1 MKFITVAIV
10 CLVAGLTQGAALSE
24 QVLASAHSQIL
35 GNASSIL
42 GWQVAGSLQSLAPIT
57 QGCQN
62 ITSYGHGRWA
72 TLGLKPAVI
81 EQAFCV
87 ATVRASNS
95 SALALNQIK
104 LAATDMFIT
113 QLLHVFG
120 DDPQPSFK
128 WLCNNFN
135 YTAIND
141 ELALDSGRIG
151 QAFCANRPYATA
163 WSDPS
168 HEVLIIADPSTYN
181 MASSL
186 FALLYSFSASTP
198 TERWIMCEQYHY
210 MSQAQ
215 LQEGINST
223 IVRSRLCVDHDVP
236 LMPAGNSQL
245 LMTYWFGSIFARQLS
260 LAVNAVDDEEKRAWL
275 CENIQHGDLG
285 LLGMMPGNM
294 FCA

>member
-1 MKFITVAIV
+1 M
-10 CLVAGLTQGAALSE
+10 
-24 QVLASAHSQIL
+24 

-62 ITSYGHGRWA
+62 ITSFGHGRWA
-72 TLGLKPAVI
+72 TLGLKPAVVEREYI
-81 EQAFCV
+81 FLQYLPQTTLTHNVEAFCI
-87 ATVRASNS
+87 ATVRVTNS

-104 LAATDMFIT
+104 LAATDMFIA

-120 DDPQPSFK
+120 DDPEPSYQ
-128 WLCNNFN
+128 WLCHYFN

-163 WSDPS
+163 WVDPS
-168 HEVLIIADPSTYN
+168 HQVLIVADSFVYN
-181 MASSL
+181 IASSL

-198 TERWIMCEQYHY
+198 TERWVMCEQYQY

-236 LMPAGNSQL
+236 LMPLGNSQL
-245 LMTYWFGSIFARQLS
+245 LMAQSFGTIFARQL
-260 LAVNAVDDEEKRAWL
+260 LVAVNAVNDEEKAAWL

-285 LLGMMPGNM
+285 LLGMPSGNM
-294 FCA
+294 FCV

>member
-1 MKFITVAIV
+1 VT
-10 CLVAGLTQGAALSE
+10 
-24 QVLASAHSQIL
+24 
-35 GNASSIL
+35 
-42 GWQVAGSLQSLAPIT
+42 
-57 QGCQN
+57 
-62 ITSYGHGRWA
+62 
-72 TLGLKPAVI
+72 
-81 EQAFCV
+81 
-87 ATVRASNS
+87 NS

-104 LAATDMFIT
+104 LAATDMFIA

-120 DDPQPSFK
+120 DNPEPSYQ
-128 WLCNNFN
+128 WLCHYFN

-163 WSDPS
+163 WVDPS
-168 HEVLIIADPSTYN
+168 HEVLIVADSFVYN
-181 MASSL
+181 MVSSL

-198 TERWIMCEQYHY
+198 TERLVMCEQYQY

-236 LMPAGNSQL
+236 LMSLGNFQL
-245 LMTYWFGSIFARQLS
+245 LMTQSFGTIFARQLL
-260 LAVNAVDDEEKRAWL
+260 LAVNAVNDEEKAAWL

-285 LLGMMPGNM
+285 LLGMPSGNM
-294 FCA
+294 FCV

>member
-1 MKFITVAIV
+1 M
-10 CLVAGLTQGAALSE
+10 
-24 QVLASAHSQIL
+24 

-62 ITSYGHGRWA
+62 ITSFGHGRWA
-72 TLGLKPAVI
+72 TLGLKPAVV
-81 EQAFCV
+81 EQAFCI
-87 ATVRASNS
+87 ATARVTNS

-104 LAATDMFIT
+104 LAATDMFIA

-120 DDPQPSFK
+120 DTPESSYQ
-128 WLCNNFN
+128 WLCHYFD
-135 YTAIND
+135 YTAMND
-141 ELALDSGRIG
+141 ELALDAGRVG

-163 WSDPS
+163 WVDPS
-168 HEVLIIADPSTYN
+168 HEVLIVADSFVYN

-198 TERWIMCEQYHY
+198 TERWVMCEQYHY

-236 LMPAGNSQL
+236 LMPLGNSQL
-245 LMTYWFGSIFARQLS
+245 LMAQSFGTIFARQLL
-260 LAVNAVDDEEKRAWL
+260 LAVNAVNDEEKAAWL

-285 LLGMMPGNM
+285 LLGMPSGNM
-294 FCA
+294 FCV